1 MNKNDFFNLINITK
15 NDKENDDSQTSKSKI
30 GNTISKKYNSLK
42 KENILNGHSLKN
54 DIFSKNCISNEKDE
68 STKNDKKQR
77 LLDEGFKL
85 FTTQGIKNTS
95 IQNIVD
101 KANVAK
107 GTFYLYF
114 KDKYELRDIII
125 MKKSS
130 KLFNN
135 AIEKLQKTTITNFSD
150 QIVFIIDSVIDE
162 LSKDKLL
169 LQFIFKDLGLGVFN
183 KTIID
188 MYSYNESQSNS
199 LRNLFLTGIKNNNI
213 KLENPDATLFMII
226 ELVSSTCFTCI
237 LYNEPLSMNDFKPI
251 LYKEIKKMIGE

>member
-1 MNKNDFFNLINITK
+1 MGENKGNFFDLINKKAGENKIAKKIGFIQKCSDEKNSNGTQNINEKKSSKNDN
-15 NDKENDDSQTSKSKI
+15 
-30 GNTISKKYNSLK
+30 
-42 KENILNGHSLKN
+42 
-54 DIFSKNCISNEKDE
+54 SKNNKQ
-68 STKNDKKQR
+68 QR
-77 LLDEGFKL
+77 LIDEGFKL

-101 KANVAK
+101 KANMAK

-125 MKKSS
+125 MKKSE

-135 AIEKLQKTTITNFSD
+135 AIDSLQKKNITNFSD
-150 QIVFIIDSVIDE
+150 QIIFIIDHVIDE

-169 LQFIFKDLGLGVFN
+169 LQFISKDLGLGVFN

-188 MYSYNESQSNS
+188 MYSYKADQSNS
-199 LRNLFLTGIKNNNI
+199 LKQLFLNGVEKNHI
-213 KLENPDATLFMII
+213 KLDNPDVTLFMII
-226 ELVSSTCFTCI
+226 ELVSSTCVTCI
-237 LYNEPLSMNDFKPI
+237 LNNEPLPMKEFKPI

>member
-1 MNKNDFFNLINITK
+1 MSESNFFNLINESKKKIGFSRIK
-15 NDKENDDSQTSKSKI
+15 NSNSKSFLNKN
-30 GNTISKKYNSLK
+30 GQGECSLYTNSK
-42 KENILNGHSLKN
+42 
-54 DIFSKNCISNEKDE
+54 
-68 STKNDKKQR
+68 STKNKTYSENTKNLKDENSKNNKEQR
-77 LLDEGFKL
+77 IIDEGFKL

-135 AIEKLQKTTITNFSD
+135 AIEKLQKTKISNFYD
-150 QIVFIIDSVIDE
+150 QIIFIIDCVIDE

-169 LQFIFKDLGLGVFN
+169 LQFIAKDLGLGVFN
-183 KTIID
+183 KAIID
-188 MYSYNESQSNS
+188 LYSYNESQSDS
-199 LRNLFLTGIKNNNI
+199 LRNLFLAGIKNNNI

-237 LYNEPLSMNDFKPI
+237 LYDEPVSMNEFKPI
-251 LYKEIKKMIGE
+251 LYNEIKKMIGE

>member
-1 MNKNDFFNLINITK
+1 
-15 NDKENDDSQTSKSKI
+15 
-30 GNTISKKYNSLK
+30 
-42 KENILNGHSLKN
+42 
-54 DIFSKNCISNEKDE
+54 
-68 STKNDKKQR
+68 
-77 LLDEGFKL
+77 
-85 FTTQGIKNTS
+85 
-95 IQNIVD
+95 
-101 KANVAK
+101 
-107 GTFYLYF
+107 
-114 KDKYELRDIII
+114 

-169 LQFIFKDLGLGVFN
+169 LQFISKDLGLGVFN

>member
-1 MNKNDFFNLINITK
+1 MSESNFFNLINESKKKIGFSRGKSSIGKGILGKKNEDEDSLVNSSKISNAESSNKHICSQKDEISK
-15 NDKENDDSQTSKSKI
+15 NDKEQR
-30 GNTISKKYNSLK
+30 
-42 KENILNGHSLKN
+42 IL
-54 DIFSKNCISNEKDE
+54 D
-68 STKNDKKQR
+68 Q
-77 LLDEGFKL
+77 GFKL

-135 AIEKLQKTTITNFSD
+135 AIEKLQKTKITDFSD
-150 QIVFIIDSVIDE
+150 QIIFIIDSVIDE

-169 LQFIFKDLGLGVFN
+169 LQFISKDLGLGVFN
-183 KTIID
+183 KTIVNL
-188 MYSYNESQSNS
+188 YSYNESQSNS
-199 LRNLFLTGIKNNNI
+199 LRSLFLNGVKSNNI

-237 LYNEPLSMNDFKPI
+237 LYNEPLSMKEFKPI
-251 LYKEIKKMIGE
+251 LYNEIKKMIGE

>member
-1 MNKNDFFNLINITK
+1 MSENNFFNLINRKK
-15 NDKENDDSQTSKSKI
+15 NSETTDNAKNESLPNNKE
-30 GNTISKKYNSLK
+30 
-42 KENILNGHSLKN
+42 
-54 DIFSKNCISNEKDE
+54 
-68 STKNDKKQR
+68 QR
-77 LLDEGFKL
+77 IIDEGFKL
-85 FTTQGIKNTS
+85 FTTKGIKNTS

-130 KLFNN
+130 RLFNN
-135 AIEKLQKTTITNFSD
+135 AIEKLQKTDIRNFSD
-150 QIVFIIDSVIDE
+150 QIIFIVDSVIDE

-169 LQFIFKDLGLGVFN
+169 LQFISKDLGLGVFN
-183 KTIID
+183 KAIAQ

-199 LRNLFLTGIKNNNI
+199 LRNLFLNGVKNNNI

-237 LYNEPLSMNDFKPI
+237 LYNEPLPMKKFKPI
-251 LYKEIKKMIGE
+251 LYCEIKKMIEG

>member
-1 MNKNDFFNLINITK
+1 MSENNFFNLINRKK
-15 NDKENDDSQTSKSKI
+15 NSETTDNAKNESLPNNKE
-30 GNTISKKYNSLK
+30 
-42 KENILNGHSLKN
+42 
-54 DIFSKNCISNEKDE
+54 
-68 STKNDKKQR
+68 QR
-77 LLDEGFKL
+77 IIDEGFKL
-85 FTTQGIKNTS
+85 FTTKGIKNTS

-130 KLFNN
+130 RLFNN
-135 AIEKLQKTTITNFSD
+135 AIEKLQKTDIRNFSD
-150 QIVFIIDSVIDE
+150 QIIFIVDSVIDE

-169 LQFIFKDLGLGVFN
+169 LQFISKDLGLGVFN
-183 KTIID
+183 KAIAQ

-199 LRNLFLTGIKNNNI
+199 LRNLFLNGVKNNNI

-237 LYNEPLSMNDFKPI
+237 LYNEPLPMKKFKPI
-251 LYKEIKKMIGE
+251 LYSEIKKMIEW